1 VSAPPSLQF
10 NSVIEAFGQQGW
22 HHDLVEGREVL
33 QTQFEAHH
41 TRVHVLAQAF
51 TNINALAIVGE
62 TPLAPEETHLA
73 ALLELLQRANKQLTL
88 GGFEYDFDRQ
98 LLVFR
103 ITNIFEKERYDA
115 DIIAS
120 MVHCII
126 AELDRLVPLANVLLK
141 TKAELLEDLS
151 IEMLL
156 MREDLLP
163 PVPNEDGEWDGEEEE
178 L

>member
-1 VSAPPSLQF
+1 MLAPSIQF
-10 NSVIEAFGQQGW
+10 NSVIDAFGQNGW
-22 HHDLVEGREVL
+22 QHEVIEGREVL

-41 TRVHVLAQAF
+41 TRVHLLAQSF
-51 TNINALAIVGE
+51 TNLNALAIVGE
-62 TPLAPEETHLA
+62 TPIQPAETHLTA
-73 ALLELLQRANKQLTL
+73 FLELVMRANKQLTL

-103 ITNIFEKERYDA
+103 ITNLFEKEKYDA
-115 DIIAS
+115 DIIAT
-120 MVHCII
+120 MVHAVI

-141 TKAELLEDLS
+141 TKTDVLPDLS

-156 MREDLLP
+156 LREDLLP
-163 PVPNEDGEWDGEEEE
+163 PIPDEDGEWDGEEEE

>member
-1 VSAPPSLQF
+1 MPAPSIQF
-10 NSVIEAFGQQGW
+10 QSVVEAFGQNGW
-22 HHDLVEGREVL
+22 QHEVIEGREVL

-41 TRVHVLAQAF
+41 TRVHLLAQSF

-62 TPLAPEETHLA
+62 TPLRPEDTHLA
-73 ALLELLQRANKQLTL
+73 AFLELVMRANKQLTL

-103 ITNIFEKERYDA
+103 ITNIFEKEKYDA

-120 MVHCII
+120 MVHATI
-126 AELDRLVPLANVLLK
+126 AELDRLVPLANVLLRTK
-141 TKAELLEDLS
+141 TDVLPDLS

-156 MREDLLP
+156 LREDLLP
-163 PVPNEDGEWDGEEEE
+163 PIPGDDGEWEGEEEE

>member
-1 VSAPPSLQF
+1 MVAPSVQF
-10 NSVIEAFGQQGW
+10 NSVIEAFGQNGW

-41 TRVHVLAQAF
+41 TRIHVLAQAF
-51 TNINALAIVGE
+51 TNLNALAIVGE
-62 TPLAPEETHLA
+62 TPLAPPATHMA
-73 ALLELLQRANKQLTL
+73 AFLELVMRANKMLTL

-103 ITNIFEKERYDA
+103 ITNLFEKEKFDA
-115 DIIAS
+115 DIISS
-120 MVHCII
+120 MVHAII
-126 AELDRLVPLANVLLK
+126 AELDRLVPLANVLMK
-141 TKAELLEDLS
+141 TKADVLADLS

-156 MREDLLP
+156 LREDLLP
-163 PVPNEDGEWDGEEEE
+163 PVPDEDGEWDGEEEE

>member
-1 VSAPPSLQF
+1 MSPSLQF
-10 NSVIEAFGQQGW
+10 HSVIDAFGQQGW
-22 HHDLVEGREVL
+22 HHDVIEGREVL

-41 TRVHVLAQAF
+41 TRIHVLAQAF
-51 TNINALAIVGE
+51 TNLNALAIVGE
-62 TPLAPEETHLA
+62 TPMAPQASHLA
-73 ALLELLQRANKQLTL
+73 AFLELLMRANKQLTL

-98 LLVFR
+98 LIIFR
-103 ITNIFEKERYDA
+103 ITNLFEKEKYDG

-126 AELDRLVPLANVLLK
+126 AELDRIVPLAKILLS
-141 TKAELLEDLS
+141 TRADLLEDLS

-156 MREDLLP
+156 LREDLLP
-163 PVPNEDGEWDGEEEE
+163 PIPDEDGEWNGEEEE

>member
-1 VSAPPSLQF
+1 MPPSLQF
-10 NSVIEAFGQQGW
+10 NSVIEAFGRNGW
-22 HHDLVEGREVL
+22 HHDVIEGREVL

-41 TRVHVLAQAF
+41 TRIHVLAQAF

-62 TPLAPEETHLA
+62 TPMAPPASHLSSF
-73 ALLELLQRANKQLTL
+73 LELIMRANKQLTI

-103 ITNIFEKERYDA
+103 NTNLFDREKYDA
-115 DIIAS
+115 DIITS
-120 MVHCII
+120 MVHSII
-126 AELDRLVPLANVLLK
+126 AELDRMAPLANVLLQ
-141 TKAELLEDLS
+141 TRGDLLEDLS

-156 MREDLLP
+156 LREDLLP
-163 PVPNEDGEWDGEEEE
+163 PVPDEDGDYDFEEEE

>member
-1 VSAPPSLQF
+1 MPPSLQF
-10 NSVIEAFGQQGW
+10 NSVIEAFGRNGW
-22 HHDLVEGREVL
+22 HHDVIEGREVL

-41 TRVHVLAQAF
+41 TRIHVLAQAF

-62 TPLAPEETHLA
+62 TPMAPPASHLSSF
-73 ALLELLQRANKQLTL
+73 LELIMRANKQLTI

-103 ITNIFEKERYDA
+103 NTNLFDREKYDA
-115 DIIAS
+115 DIITS
-120 MVHCII
+120 MVHSII
-126 AELDRLVPLANVLLK
+126 AELDRMAPLANVLLQ
-141 TKAELLEDLS
+141 TRADLLEDLS

-156 MREDLLP
+156 LREDLLP
-163 PVPNEDGEWDGEEEE
+163 PVPDEDGDYDFEEEE